1 MKRKNMIVILIL
13 GVLFIMGTMTGCS
26 KENLEQ
32 IAGEAAENSRIVS
45 LPDQYSIIYEVE
57 NTDGTIVTIEK
68 TRDEY
73 GNIYFRSGETEKLYV
88 RTSDN
93 HYNIYEKDSEG
104 NFKLS
109 SDWKGNT
116 AAFVQNETKS
126 FLEYAEASS
135 KKSSPPINS
144 TGDCEVVG
152 RSCETYE
159 FKTGAGD
166 NAVTYTL
173 QVDKETE
180 VCMAWEKTS
189 TINGIRAGVNEET
202 FRCVDFQVENITMPA
217 YSN

>member
-1 MKRKNMIVILIL
+1 MKRKNTIAILII
-13 GVLFIMGTMTGCS
+13 GVLFIMAAMTGCS
-26 KENLEQ
+26 TETLEKA
-32 IAGEAAENSRIVS
+32 AGEAAENSRVVS
-45 LPDQYSIIYEVE
+45 LPDQYSIVYEVE
-57 NTDGTIVTIEK
+57 NADGTIVTVEK
-68 TRDEY
+68 TRDES
-73 GNIYFRSGETEKLYV
+73 GNIYFRSGKTEKLYV

-116 AAFVQNETKS
+116 AAYVQTETKS

-135 KKSSPPINS
+135 KKNSPPINS
-144 TGDCEVVG
+144 TGDCEVAG

-159 FKTGAGD
+159 FKSGAGD
-166 NAVTYTL
+166 YAVTYTL

-189 TINGIRAGVNEET
+189 TASGTRTGVNEKT
-202 FRCVDFQVENITMPA
+202 FRCTRFQVENITMPA
-217 YSN
+217 YSD